1 MKEPINKIDIKELS
15 FSYNGKTKVL
25 DKINLTLVQGEKV
38 ALVGP
43 NGSGKSTFL
52 KILAGLYNI
61 EEGEILIMVDR

>member
-43 NGSGKSTFL
+43 NGSGKSTF
-52 KILAGLYNI
+52 
-61 EEGEILIMVDR
+61 